1 MGSEAIFEGIL
12 TNNFPKMLNTH
23 RFKHLT
29 NPKQDKE
36 EKKLSNEIWSY
47 QMKIIGGK
55 RKTHKDKTLKSPRE
69 MDKFPSMEIR

>member
-12 TNNFPKMLNTH
+12 TNNFPKMVNTH

-36 EKKLSNEIWSY
+36 EKNYIQSY

-55 RKTHKDKTLKSPRE
+55 NPTKTKH
-69 MDKFPSMEIR
+69 